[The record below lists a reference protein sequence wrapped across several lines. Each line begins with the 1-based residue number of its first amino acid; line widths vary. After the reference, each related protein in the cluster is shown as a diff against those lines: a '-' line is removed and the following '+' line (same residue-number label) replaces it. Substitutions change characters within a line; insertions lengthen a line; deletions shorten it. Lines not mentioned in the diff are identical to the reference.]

1 MRNLVVMMIFGLL
14 SLSSFANDKVDYVQV
29 SLLKTADAFKSIHKD
44 DLKIACTELALTK
57 EVLIETLTKE
67 GIETLG
73 YSTDYQLIT
82 DVCDGKIKLKKKP
95 YDELGSYLVEFAND
109 PYLAN
114 YIK

>member
-1 MRNLVVMMIFGLL
+1 MKNLIILLVAGLISFS
-14 SLSSFANDKVDYVQV
+14 SLANDKIAYVQV

-44 DLKIACTELALTK
+44 DLKIACAELALTK
-57 EVLIETLTKE
+57 EVLIETLTNK

-109 PYLAN
+109 PYLVN